1 MWGISDFHNW
11 STTIA
16 SDVTHLSKILT
27 SELNRKT
34 RKETNKLSKIP
45 YKVLKIYPS
54 CSRLCRSTCINR
66 MVEFDTSHIP
76 AVSSRHH
83 KLEIKI
89 AVKWNWTMVFHVK
102 HLLTKL
108 CFCRKPSSMSL
119 LGLPWILLLSIG
131 TLNYIFTCGDRKV

>member
-54 CSRLCRSTCINR
+54 CLRLCRSTCINR
-66 MVEFDTSHIP
+66 MVEFDTSHIT
-76 AVSSRHH
+76 AVSSRDH

-89 AVKWNWTMVFHVK
+89 AVEWNWTMVCHVK

-108 CFCRKPSSMSL
+108 WFCRKPSSRVSWDSL
-119 LGLPWILLLSIG
+119 GYFYVSIG
-131 TLNYIFTCGDRKV
+131 TLNYTFTCSDPKV